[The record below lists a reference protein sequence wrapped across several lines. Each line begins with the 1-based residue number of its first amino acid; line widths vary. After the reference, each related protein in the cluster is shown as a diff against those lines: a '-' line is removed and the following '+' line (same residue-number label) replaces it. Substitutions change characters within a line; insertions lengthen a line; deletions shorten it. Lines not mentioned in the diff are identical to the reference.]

1 MQFFSDNTATVCPEL
16 IAAVTDCNT
25 GPASAYGNDAYT
37 KQLET
42 VLNAWF
48 ETPVKTF
55 VTSTG
60 TAANALAL
68 ATLCPGW
75 GTVLCHTE
83 AHIERDE
90 CGAPEFYSG
99 AKLTLLDG
107 THAKISPATLEA
119 RLKMFVPSVHQV
131 KPHVLSLTQATERGT
146 VYTLDDIKAL
156 TTVARAHNL
165 KTHMDGARFAN
176 ALVSLNAS
184 PADMTW
190 RAGID
195 VLSLGATKNGGFGA
209 EVVVFFNPNDVA
221 DFEYRRK
228 RAGHLLCKSRYIA
241 AQLIAYVES
250 GVWQRNAIRANAFAS
265 RLAKSAAPYLTAPV
279 EANSLFLKLSPKHMA
294 HLQNAGVGFYEWKGE
309 AAEEIRLVVSWDQPE
324 ADINELC
331 ALLES
336 L

>member
-16 IAAVTDCNT
+16 MAAIAACNT

-37 KQLET
+37 MRLET
-42 VLNAWF
+42 VLSSWF

-99 AKLTLLDG
+99 AKLTVLDG
-107 THAKISPATLEA
+107 IHAKITPATLDT

-146 VYTLDDIKAL
+146 VYTLDELKAL
-156 TTVARAHNL
+156 TAVAQTHGL

-176 ALVSLNAS
+176 ALVSLKAS

-209 EVVVFFNPNDVA
+209 EAVVFFNPGDTA

-241 AQLIAYVES
+241 AQLTAYVETA
-250 GVWQRNAIRANAFAS
+250 VWQRNAQRANQ
-265 RLAKSAAPYLTAPV
+265 LATRIAQSAAPYLAAPV
-279 EANSLFLKLSPKHMA
+279 EANSLFLTLAPEDKA
-294 HLQNAGVGFYEWKGE
+294 ALQNAGVGFYDWKGE
-309 AAEEIRLVVSWDQPE
+309 SADEIRLVVSWDQPE
-324 ADINELC
+324 THVDQLC